1 MLYIY
6 STFEYSQIGAIEEEV
21 HVTRT
26 KTAGK
31 DYLLK
36 AYLNNS
42 GEGGGGGGGQL
53 IAGLQDH
60 KSRGKT
66 SSRKESPD
74 EIFEALSRVSDLN
87 QKLEEAEE
95 RISDLSAK
103 VASAPGGGSNR

>member
-6 STFEYSQIGAIEEEV
+6 STFGYYQIGAIEEEV

-36 AYLNNS
+36 AYLNNN
-42 GEGGGGGGGQL
+42 GEGGGGGQL
-53 IAGLQDH
+53 IAGLQQEH
-60 KSRGKT
+60 KPRNK
-66 SSRKESPD
+66 SSRKDSPD
-74 EIFEALSRVSDLN
+74 EVFEALSRVSDLN

-103 VASAPGGGSNR
+103 VASTPGGANSR